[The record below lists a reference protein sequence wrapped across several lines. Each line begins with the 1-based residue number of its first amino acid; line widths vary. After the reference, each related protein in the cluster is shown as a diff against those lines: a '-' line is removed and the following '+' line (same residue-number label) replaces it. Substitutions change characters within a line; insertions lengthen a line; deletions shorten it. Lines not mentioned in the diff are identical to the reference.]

1 MIKQI
6 NKKVYFMKINHKLL
20 SVVFGG
26 FLLVS
31 IGYIVFFTNKSN
43 TIIKEKEIQYVE
55 VVASK
60 SDLEKEHQTT
70 LSKLSEAESK
80 IDNLSNLNI
89 STNKEMGSLK
99 KRIKSILY
107 KTKITKQELAK
118 AEVLIVELNSKIE
131 EHLKENVVLKE
142 NNLKLT
148 NDNTVLQTEKTELTT
163 ALATTK
169 TEKEAAEDKVNLG
182 STLSISNFSI
192 LGLNAKGKKTEVAE
206 NVDKFKLSFQINE
219 NRISNSGLKTVYFIV
234 LNPAGKEIEI
244 PGQSGVIL
252 TKDGDKVYSTKSNL
266 DYATGSVKF
275 VSFDVNVDKISA
287 DGIYQI
293 FVYENG
299 LKIGEKKVVLK
310 KKKFLGLL

>member
-1 MIKQI
+1 M
-6 NKKVYFMKINHKLL
+6 KVNHKLL

-31 IGYIVFFTNKSN
+31 LGYIVFFTNKSN

-55 VVASK
+55 VSTSK
-60 SDLEKEHQTT
+60 SELEKEHQTT

-80 IDNLSNLNI
+80 IDNLSNLNVT
-89 STNKEMGSLK
+89 TNKEMSSLK

-107 KTKITKQELAK
+107 KSKVTRQELAK
-118 AEVLIVELNSKIE
+118 AEGLIVQLNTKIE

-142 NNLKLT
+142 NNAKLT
-148 NDNTVLQTEKTELTT
+148 NDNSVLQTEKIELTT

-169 TEKEAAEDKVNLG
+169 SEKEAAEEKVNIG
-182 STLSISNFSI
+182 STLSISNFSV
-192 LGLNAKGKKTEVAE
+192 LGLNEKGKKTEVAE

-219 NRISNSGLKTVYFIV
+219 NRISNSGIKTVYFVV
-234 LNPAGKEIEI
+234 LNPSGKVIEI
-244 PGQSGVIL
+244 PGQSGLIL

-266 DYATGSVKF
+266 DYATGAVKS
-275 VSFDVNVDKISA
+275 VSFDVDVDKISS
-287 DGIYQI
+287 DGLYQI
-293 FVYENG
+293 LVYENG
-299 LKIGEKKVVLK
+299 LKIGDKKVVLK

>member
-1 MIKQI
+1 
-6 NKKVYFMKINHKLL
+6 MKINHKLL

-107 KTKITKQELAK
+107 KTKITKQEL
-118 AEVLIVELNSKIE
+118 E

-219 NRISNSGLKTVYFIV
+219 NRISNSGIKTVYFVV
-234 LNPAGKEIEI
+234 LNPTGKEIEI

-266 DYATGSVKF
+266 DYTTGSVKL
-275 VSFDVNVDKISA
+275 VSFDVDVDKISG
-287 DGIYQI
+287 DGVYQI

-299 LKIGEKKVVLK
+299 LKIGDKKVVLK

>member
-1 MIKQI
+1 
-6 NKKVYFMKINHKLL
+6 MKINHKLL

-148 NDNTVLQTEKTELTT
+148 NDNTILQTEKTELTT

-219 NRISNSGLKTVYFIV
+219 NRISNSGIKTVYFVV
-234 LNPAGKEIEI
+234 LNPTGKEIEI

-266 DYATGSVKF
+266 DYTTGSVKL
-275 VSFDVNVDKISA
+275 VSFDVDVDKISG
-287 DGIYQI
+287 DGVYQI

-299 LKIGEKKVVLK
+299 LKIGDKKVVLK

>member
-1 MIKQI
+1 M
-6 NKKVYFMKINHKLL
+6 KVNHKLL

-31 IGYIVFFTNKSN
+31 LGYIVFFTNKSN

-55 VVASK
+55 VSTSK
-60 SDLEKEHQTT
+60 SELEKEHQTT

-80 IDNLSNLNI
+80 IDNLSNLNV
-89 STNKEMGSLK
+89 STNKEMSSLK

-107 KTKITKQELAK
+107 KSKVTKQELTK
-118 AEVLIVELNSKIE
+118 AEGLIDQLNSKIQ
-131 EHLKENVVLKE
+131 EHLQENLVLKE

-169 TEKEAAEDKVNLG
+169 SEKEVAEEKVNIG
-182 STLSISNFSI
+182 STLSISNFSV
-192 LGLNAKGKKTEVAE
+192 LGLNEKGKKTEVAE

-219 NRISNSGLKTVYFIV
+219 NRISNSGIKTVYFVV
-234 LNPAGKEIEI
+234 LNPSGKVIEI
-244 PGQSGVIL
+244 PGQSGLIL

-266 DYATGSVKF
+266 DYTTGVVKS
-275 VSFDVNVDKISA
+275 VSFDVDVDKISS
-287 DGIYQI
+287 DGLYQI
-293 FVYENG
+293 LVYENG
-299 LKIGEKKVVLK
+299 LKIGDKKVVLK

>member
-1 MIKQI
+1 
-6 NKKVYFMKINHKLL
+6 MKINHKLL

-206 NVDKFKLSFQINE
+206 NVD
-219 NRISNSGLKTVYFIV
+219 V
-234 LNPAGKEIEI
+234 P
-244 PGQSGVIL
+244 
-252 TKDGDKVYSTKSNL
+252 
-266 DYATGSVKF
+266 
-275 VSFDVNVDKISA
+275 
-287 DGIYQI
+287 
-293 FVYENG
+293 
-299 LKIGEKKVVLK
+299 
-310 KKKFLGLL
+310 